1 MHDLVGYCPLL
12 WDWDDDKAR
21 INLRKHKIPF
31 ELAVRIFHDPLHNSI
46 EDDYEFEERWKT
58 IGQVQNH
65 VLIVIHT
72 IPMGDSPGRIIS
84 ARKATRYERGQYE
97 EQI

>member
-58 IGQVQNH
+58 IGQVKKPCLNCHPYRSNGRFAGPNYQCAE
-65 VLIVIHT
+65 
-72 IPMGDSPGRIIS
+72 GDKI
-84 ARKATRYERGQYE
+84 
-97 EQI
+97 